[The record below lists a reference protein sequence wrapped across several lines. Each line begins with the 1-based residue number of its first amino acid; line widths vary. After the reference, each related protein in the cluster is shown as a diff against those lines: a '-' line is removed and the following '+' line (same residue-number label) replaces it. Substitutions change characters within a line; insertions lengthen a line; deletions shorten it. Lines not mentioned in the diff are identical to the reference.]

1 MRDIGMDMALDIL
14 SPFVSPSMVTEAIVK
29 SSNNQ
34 PLTPTEQVIEKV
46 IKQVGGALTP
56 GTVRFILKRMEY
68 EQQKDVAQDPDGEIV
83 PNRYGYSMPKGEVD
97 LLAFLGIKRGRQDF
111 TESYRNNMRPIL
123 QAYERADAP
132 FIKTVTDRRGA
143 SSEDVIKSY
152 EESQN
157 IRRRQAQ
164 RVKAMAD
171 AYYDLGMD
179 MNEVSRAMTKDG
191 ILGDKSGDLDK
202 IFNIM
207 DNIFIPSNI
216 PPLAQL
222 QTIPGGSGTQLPYNE
237 LLAIINKY
245 STMGVE

>member
-1 MRDIGMDMALDIL
+1 
-14 SPFVSPSMVTEAIVK
+14 
-29 SSNNQ
+29 
-34 PLTPTEQVIEKV
+34 
-46 IKQVGGALTP
+46 
-56 GTVRFILKRMEY
+56 
-68 EQQKDVAQDPDGEIV
+68 
-83 PNRYGYSMPKGEVD
+83 
-97 LLAFLGIKRGRQDF
+97 
-111 TESYRNNMRPIL
+111 MRPIL

-216 PPLAQL
+216 PPLVQW
-222 QTIPGGSGTQLPYNE
+222 E
-237 LLAIINKY
+237 
-245 STMGVE
+245 